1 MTTPNRPNQPQ
12 RSGPGGHGPMG
23 GGPRMM
29 MPGEKARDFK
39 GTMRKLLQ
47 FLKPYRAS
55 ILIVMVFAAFST
67 AGRLLRTIWGC
78 HESSSMLNCE
88 SAISR

>member
-1 MTTPNRPNQPQ
+1 MTTPNRPQQPP
-12 RSGPGGHGPMG
+12 RGGPGGHGGPMG

-47 FLKPYRAS
+47 FLKPYRVS
-55 ILIVMVFAAFST
+55 ILIVLVFAAFST
-67 AGRLLRTIWGC
+67 VFSIVGPKI
-78 HESSSMLNCE
+78 
-88 SAISR
+88 